1 MRYEIYDESTDW
13 SEMKIAIILTSLFT
27 GIMMASNVF
36 AGERIA
42 LEAEPAE
49 KLKACDMYGPGF
61 VYIPGT
67 ETCVKISG
75 SIRTTFTVP
84 VGK

>member
-1 MRYEIYDESTDW
+1 
-13 SEMKIAIILTSLFT
+13 MKIAIILTSLFA
-27 GIMMASNVF
+27 GIIMTSSAI

-49 KLKACDMYGPGF
+49 KLKSCDMYGPGF

-75 SIRTTFTVP
+75 SIRTTFTMP